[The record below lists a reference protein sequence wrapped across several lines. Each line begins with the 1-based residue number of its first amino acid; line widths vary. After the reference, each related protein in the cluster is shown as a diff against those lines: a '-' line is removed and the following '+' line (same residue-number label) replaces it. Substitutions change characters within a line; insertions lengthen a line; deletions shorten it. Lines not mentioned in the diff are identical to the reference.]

1 MVNLN
6 IKKWAVFGLI
16 TASFTAFYLDVIPPY
31 DISAESFWTSE
42 KDAWYGLNAC

>member
-16 TASFTAFYLDVIPPY
+16 TASFTACDLDVIPPIY
-31 DISAESFWTSE
+31 RQKVSGHRRKMHGTV
-42 KDAWYGLNAC
+42 

>member
-16 TASFTAFYLDVIPPY
+16 TASFTACDLDVIPPS

-42 KDAWYGLNAC
+42 KDAWYGLNG